1 MNMEYEQLSSA
12 LLALLD
18 SVLLPRSCAYAA
30 GPLDSG
36 RGYYEKVAAGLPNPR
51 VRTENERR
59 LKSFVQILR
68 TRLPYPVFDPGILR
82 VEGWTDAQYGA
93 FFIQILERIV
103 KEAWFLDGW
112 EFSHG
117 ATKEFMFCVKLG
129 IPCFTEGGQIID
141 VELGR
146 SMIRKASDYVDAL
159 GLNGSR
165 LRSRLV

>member
-1 MNMEYEQLSSA
+1 
-12 LLALLD
+12 
-18 SVLLPRSCAYAA
+18 
-30 GPLDSG
+30 
-36 RGYYEKVAAGLPNPR
+36 
-51 VRTENERR
+51 
-59 LKSFVQILR
+59 
-68 TRLPYPVFDPGILR
+68 LPYPVFDPGILR